1 MTSCT
6 YPTCTG
12 NGRCPIIVIPL
23 GKRCP
28 AKARPA
34 DEQRELDAR
43 LPLGDD
49 VWRDGVVK
57 PDVVG

>member
-1 MTSCT
+1 MTRCT
-6 YPTCTG
+6 YPTCTR
-12 NGRCPIIVIPL
+12 NGRCPAIAIPF

-34 DEQRELDAR
+34 DEQSELDAR

-49 VWRDGVVK
+49 VWRDGVI
-57 PDVVG
+57 DG